1 MKFINY
7 IFAIFDK
14 KMNSLD
20 YQKINHIFEGF
31 CRGERDYQAIFN
43 ESN

>member
-1 MKFINY
+1 MKSINY

-20 YQKINHIFEGF
+20 YQKINHIFEEF
-31 CRGERDYQAIFN
+31 WRGERDYQAIFN